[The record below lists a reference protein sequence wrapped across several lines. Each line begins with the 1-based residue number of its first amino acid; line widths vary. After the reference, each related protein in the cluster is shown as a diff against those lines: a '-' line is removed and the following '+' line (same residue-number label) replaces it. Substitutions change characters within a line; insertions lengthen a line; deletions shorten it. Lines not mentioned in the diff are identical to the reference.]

1 MLSKLAPEDVLTE
14 IRTPLMS
21 WSQTPSA
28 VTIVVS
34 VRTSKPLYTAI
45 SFATSTLDMHIRIEG
60 EPRAYTVCA
69 TWFADVVAD
78 TCQWIRQG
86 NGDVRLTVPKAEK
99 MEWSHPFA
107 DRAYKGFV
115 RIDWSRWENEVE
127 LDSEEETDD
136 VGALS
141 SASALDFGGPD
152 DTVFPSE
159 TNSEFQDLMKGL
171 EKLGND
177 TDVNIPNLDELK
189 SMNTNQLKDFLKSSE
204 SDGCSEV
211 DLDKVQDKVTVN
223 DDDIDE
229 DSPEAHTTLEKKE

>member
-34 VRTSKPLYTAI
+34 VRTSNPLDTAI
-45 SFATSTLDMHIRIEG
+45 SFTTNTLDMHIRIDG
-60 EPRAYTVCA
+60 EPREYKVCA

-78 TCQWIRQG
+78 ACQWKRQG
-86 NGDVRLTVPKAEK
+86 NGDVRLTVPKTEK
-99 MEWSHPFA
+99 TEWSHPFA

-127 LDSEEETDD
+127 LDSEEEVED

-141 SASALDFGGPD
+141 SASPLDFGGPD
-152 DTVFPSE
+152 DTAFPSE
-159 TNSEFQDLMKGL
+159 SNSEFQDLMKGL

-177 TDVNIPNLDELK
+177 TDVKIPDLEQLK
-189 SMNTNQLKDFLKSSE
+189 SMNTDQLKDFLKSSE

-211 DLDKVQDKVTVN
+211 DLDKVKDTVAVN

-229 DSPEAHTTLEKKE
+229 ESC